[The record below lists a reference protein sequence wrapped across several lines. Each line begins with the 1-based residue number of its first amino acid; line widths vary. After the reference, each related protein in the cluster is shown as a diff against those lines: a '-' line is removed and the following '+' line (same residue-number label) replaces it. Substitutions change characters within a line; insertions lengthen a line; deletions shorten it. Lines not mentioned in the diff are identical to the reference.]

1 MIQTALLAELRLLQR
16 LMTTG
21 FLRNQLVQLP
31 LTSACLGDAFDLL
44 RIKEQLRFFYALN
57 DVIAFVFFDDFGI
70 AKGLL
75 HFLLSTRRP
84 LFLLDHDR

>member
-1 MIQTALLAELRLLQR
+1 MRTLLPYLTLHSQCWPLEMMLRFLLRLLI
-16 LMTTG
+16 
-21 FLRNQLVQLP
+21 
-31 LTSACLGDAFDLL
+31 SACLGDAFDLL